1 MELLT
6 KAMTGVNNFKVEL
19 LINIGSSDGESKH
32 QLASK
37 TDIKT
42 VSRPQIDL

>member
-19 LINIGSSDGESKH
+19 LMNVGSSDGESKH

-37 TDIKT
+37 TDIKKF
-42 VSRPQIDL
+42 SQ